1 MSDLIEPEME
11 RRLGLFDSIMM
22 MTGIMIG
29 SGIFLTTGIMARSLP
44 SVPLLLLAWF
54 TGGLIVLAGAVTYA
68 ELGALLPQAGGQ
80 YVYLREA
87 YGPLWGFLFGW
98 KMFLINKTG
107 SIATLGAAFAAYFGG
122 LIPELSPGRILL
134 TLRGEAL
141 GIPLSYSL
149 SAGQLLAV
157 GLILLFSLFNFLGVG
172 LGKNLQNG
180 LTTIKIGTIIAFVAL
195 GLSSG
200 RRIVPQWRA
209 AADSGLST
217 GGWLTGFG
225 VALVAVFWAF
235 DGWQNIN
242 YVAGEIRRPGRNIP
256 RTLLFGCSLV
266 TLLYV
271 LVNVVYV
278 HALPVSSMAG
288 EVRVADLAVQAQ
300 FGSGAAGIFSAVI
313 MISILGALNGAIFAG
328 PRVFWAMA
336 RDGLFFRRAGSVHP
350 RFRTPG
356 NAVWMQA
363 AWACLLALSA
373 DFEQLFTFTMFIG
386 ILFWV
391 AGAAAV
397 FTLRRRWP
405 DRVRPYR
412 AWGYPIIPA
421 FFVIT
426 LAGILL
432 NTLFRKPVESLAGLL
447 LLVPG
452 VPIYTWW
459 KKRNQPR
466 A

>member
-1 MSDLIEPEME
+1 MHDSSKPGLE

-44 SVPLLLLAWF
+44 SAPLLLLAWL
-54 TGGLIVLAGAVTYA
+54 TGGLVVLAGAVTYA

-80 YVYLREA
+80 YIYLREA

-107 SIATLGAAFAAYFGG
+107 AIATLGAAFVAYFGG
-122 LIPELSPGRILL
+122 LVPELSTSRILL

-180 LTTIKIGTIIAFVAL
+180 LTAIKIGSIFAFVAL

-200 RRIVPQWRA
+200 RRIVPQWSPGA
-209 AADSGLST
+209 ESGLST
-217 GGWLTGFG
+217 GAWLTGFG
-225 VALVAVFWAF
+225 VALVAVFWSF

-242 YVAGEIRRPGRNIP
+242 YVAGEIRRPGRNLP
-256 RTLLFGCSLV
+256 RALLLGCGLV

-271 LVNVVYV
+271 LVNLVYI
-278 HALPVSSMAG
+278 HALPVASMAG
-288 EVRVADLAVQAQ
+288 EVRVADLAVRTQ
-300 FGSGAAGIFSAVI
+300 FGNQAAGIFSAVI
-313 MISILGALNGAIFAG
+313 MISILGALNGAIFTG

-336 RDGLFFRRAGSVHP
+336 RDGLFFRRAGSIHS

-356 NAVWMQA
+356 QAVWMQA
-363 AWACLLALSA
+363 AWACMMALSA
-373 DFEQLFTFTMFIG
+373 SFEQLFTFTMFIG

-391 AGAAAV
+391 AAAVAV

-405 DRVRPYR
+405 DRARPYR

-426 LAGILL
+426 LTGILL
-432 NTLFRKPVESLAGLL
+432 NTLFQKPVESLAGLIL
-447 LLVPG
+447 LLPG
-452 VPIYTWW
+452 VPIYFWW
-459 KKRNQPR
+459 EKRNRPR
-466 A
+466 G